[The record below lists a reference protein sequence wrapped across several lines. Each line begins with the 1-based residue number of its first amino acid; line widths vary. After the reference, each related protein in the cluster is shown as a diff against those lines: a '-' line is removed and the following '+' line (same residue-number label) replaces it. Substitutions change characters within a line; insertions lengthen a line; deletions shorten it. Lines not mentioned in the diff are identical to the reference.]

1 MTVIFYITLI
11 LSILLLP
18 VVVGRRFRYTRYLI
32 LTLAVNYTA
41 QIYLLL
47 EGETLCSIIF
57 LCSQAF
63 LLLIIGLYI
72 EKRNVQ
78 KALENIDTA
87 TEKIKEDVVKKTESF
102 NVSIAHHAIV
112 DTEEKY
118 KTLGRLEPIAYAY
131 ISDERPEY
139 SIIKMDDR
147 TLAFVN
153 IVHKKKTV
161 VTKEKIPFHPMT
173 QQEMSSLLID
183 CIMKTKREE
192 IAKSNK

>member
-1 MTVIFYITLI
+1 MTVLFYVTLI
-11 LSILLLP
+11 LSVLLLP

-32 LTLAVNYTA
+32 LTLTVNYTA
-41 QIYLLL
+41 QISLLL

-57 LCSQAF
+57 VCTQAF
-63 LLLIIGLYI
+63 LLLIIGLYV
-72 EKRNVQ
+72 ERRNVR

-87 TEKIKEDVVKKTESF
+87 TEKIKEDVVEKTESF
-102 NVSIAHHAIV
+102 NVSIAHHVIV

-118 KTLGRLEPIAYAY
+118 KALGRWEPIAYAY
-131 ISDERPEY
+131 ISDEKPEY

-153 IVHKKKTV
+153 IVHKKQTV

-183 CIMKTKREE
+183 CIMKFKREE
-192 IAKSNK
+192 LAKELS